1 MKKRYY
7 GAELAEKLD
16 LPAEA
21 MTAAVKLTIIGRRS
35 ALVEHHGG
43 LLGYSGECVEVGAG
57 AGLVRILGQGLS
69 LGAMDTDALLIRGNI
84 SAVEYV

>member
-1 MKKRYY
+1 MEKRCY

-43 LLGYSGECVEVGAG
+43 LLGYSGECVEVGTG

-84 SAVEYV
+84 SAVEFV

>member
-1 MKKRYY
+1 MKKRCY

-43 LLGYSGECVEVGAG
+43 LLGYSGECVEVGVG